1 MSTFPV
7 ITDLDAARIVALG
20 ERREIRVLEMHYQ
33 PEAAGDPSR

>member
-7 ITDLDAARIVALG
+7 ITDLDAARIVAVNC
-20 ERREIRVLEMHYQ
+20 EVHYQ